1 MDDHTV
7 GGAVNAVRAPNQWG
21 GTGARAGEGKLVC
34 TKERKPQLWIRV
46 VYTPVGGWQTA
57 PAGVLAPR
65 ARPRVGCFPEVGSLN
80 LTASLGRVMIPFN
93 G

>member
-1 MDDHTV
+1 MLLEHLINGV
-7 GGAVNAVRAPNQWG
+7 ELEPEQ
-21 GTGARAGEGKLVC
+21 GKGSWCGRC

>member
-1 MDDHTV
+1 MDHTV

-57 PAGVLAPR
+57 AAGVLAP
-65 ARPRVGCFPEVGSLN
+65 APDPVSA
-80 LTASLGRVMIPFN
+80 ASLRSVHLTSQPL
-93 G
+93 